1 MRPNQIQ
8 TETGDPV
15 DDGILLQPF
24 QYICSLPGKQ
34 IRSKL
39 ALAFNDWLK
48 VEPGM
53 LEKICD
59 IVELLHNA
67 SLL

>member
-1 MRPNQIQ
+1 MKPTQVQ
-8 TETGDPV
+8 TETGNPT

-39 ALAFNDWLK
+39 ALAFNHWLK
-48 VEPGM
+48 VEPEK
-53 LEKICD
+53 LEKISD